1 MVWPGWTGVEP
12 VAHRSCPLRGPGATE
27 QPGIAVLAGTE
38 LMAKTNPN
46 ANLSLDKIAT
56 RTARRPA
63 RTHEVQDPTPANA
76 AARRD
81 DARLSRALEHARL
94 AAKIATDNRGKEVLL
109 LDMRELTPI
118 VDYFVIVST
127 VSRRQAQSAASEIDA
142 EMKKVNE
149 KKLGMEGYEEGRWVL
164 IDYGDFVVH
173 VLAED
178 ARSYYA
184 LEDLWG
190 DAPRIDWKTGEETP
204 NTLV

>member
-1 MVWPGWTGVEP
+1 
-12 VAHRSCPLRGPGATE
+12 
-27 QPGIAVLAGTE
+27 
-38 LMAKTNPN
+38 MAKTNPN
-46 ANLSLDKIAT
+46 INLSLDKIGT

-63 RTHEVQDPTPANA
+63 RSHEVQDPTPQVA

-81 DARLSRALEHARL
+81 EQRLTRALENARH
-94 AAKIATDNRGKEVLL
+94 AAKIAADNRGKEVLL
-109 LDMRELTPI
+109 LDMRELTPL

-142 EMKKVNE
+142 ELKKIGE

-173 VLAED
+173 ILAEE
-178 ARSYYA
+178 ARSYYS

-190 DAPRIDWKTGEETP
+190 DAPRLDWKTGEPISTP
-204 NTLV
+204 PPSA